1 MASNFKSEDALKAA
15 ETLMDQIVSLKSEL
29 RDIQIQYPEQ
39 FQLEENHLD
48 DLEKEVVEM
57 AQNTKVLKESVPE
70 GSSDDSNVQ
79 YYLAIAELEK
89 NNGVLR
95 QQQKISQ
102 DNLKSLDKDLEGTKN
117 LITEMKQI
125 KSKLESI
132 KTDDQ
137 ENNPNSGNKNIS
149 ETDIDKKIHATRKLY
164 SELKNFLGEFLGRIN
179 DENLGAILQTL
190 WDAFQDQKD
199 DRYVQI
205 SHLDFDV
212 EKSHLDLLVKN
223 GIAELDPSDSDKIR
237 LLDFTITE

>member
-15 ETLMDQIVSLKSEL
+15 EVLMDQIVSMKSEL
-29 RDIQIQYPEQ
+29 RVIQTQCPEQ

-57 AQNTKVLKESVPE
+57 AQKTKVLKESVPE

-117 LITEMKQI
+117 LISEMKQI

-137 ENNPNSGNKNIS
+137 ENNPNSGNKNVS
-149 ETDIDKKIHATRKLY
+149 ETDIEKKIQATRKLY
-164 SELKNFLGEFLGRIN
+164 SELKNFLGEFLDRIN

-237 LLDFTITE
+237 LLDFTTTE

>member
-1 MASNFKSEDALKAA
+1 
-15 ETLMDQIVSLKSEL
+15 
-29 RDIQIQYPEQ
+29 
-39 FQLEENHLD
+39 
-48 DLEKEVVEM
+48 
-57 AQNTKVLKESVPE
+57 
-70 GSSDDSNVQ
+70 
-79 YYLAIAELEK
+79 
-89 NNGVLR
+89 
-95 QQQKISQ
+95 
-102 DNLKSLDKDLEGTKN
+102 
-117 LITEMKQI
+117 MKQI

-164 SELKNFLGEFLGRIN
+164 SELKNFLGEFLGRMN

>member
-29 RDIQIQYPEQ
+29 RVIQTQYPEQ

-125 KSKLESI
+125 KSKLESNH
-132 KTDDQ
+132 TAG
-137 ENNPNSGNKNIS
+137 NNS
-149 ETDIDKKIHATRKLY
+149 L
-164 SELKNFLGEFLGRIN
+164 
-179 DENLGAILQTL
+179 
-190 WDAFQDQKD
+190 
-199 DRYVQI
+199 
-205 SHLDFDV
+205 
-212 EKSHLDLLVKN
+212 
-223 GIAELDPSDSDKIR
+223 
-237 LLDFTITE
+237 